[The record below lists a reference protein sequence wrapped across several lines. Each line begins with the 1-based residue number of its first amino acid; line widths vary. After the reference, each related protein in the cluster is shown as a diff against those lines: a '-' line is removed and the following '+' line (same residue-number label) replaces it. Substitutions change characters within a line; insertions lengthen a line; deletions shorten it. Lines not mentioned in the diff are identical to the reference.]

1 MNQIS
6 SSYTL
11 ILTHDVDHLSLRSY
25 PLFSKSTIS
34 FLKRCIWNN
43 LIRVI
48 KGDLTLRK
56 YLDSIKWCILYPCTK
71 LGLCPDP
78 WEKAIN
84 DILRI
89 EEKYGVRSTFFF
101 IPFKDKPGH
110 IKDGIPAEGREA
122 KYDVRDYKDLLNKL
136 EANGWE
142 VGVHGI
148 EAHISLKSAREE
160 LEVIKN
166 LLPDKEKIGVRMHW
180 LYQSDDLWKNLK
192 EARYYYDATFGSNDE
207 VGFSGGHCQPFKKD
221 GIWVIPLNIQDGTL
235 LADRHKGLSIKNAW
249 SEIEKVLSIAK
260 KENAVVTVLWH
271 TNVFGVYNYWG
282 SLYEKILHKA
292 ISDGAKVMKC
302 IDVINEMEKDI
313 IQ

>member
-84 DILRI
+84 DILKI
-89 EEKYGVRSTFFF
+89 EEKYGARSTFFF
-101 IPFKDKPGH
+101 IPFKDKSGH
-110 IKDGIPAEGREA
+110 IKEGIPAKGREA
-122 KYDVRDYKDLLNKL
+122 KYDVRDYRYLLN
-136 EANGWE
+136 EVESNGWE

-148 EAHISLKSAREE
+148 DAHISVKSAREE
-160 LEVIKN
+160 LDVIKN
-166 LLPDKEKIGVRMHW
+166 ILPFKEKIGIRMHW
-180 LYQSDDLWKNLK
+180 LYQPEALWKNL
-192 EARYYYDATFGSNDE
+192 EESGYYYDATFGSNDE
-207 VGFSGGHCQPFKKD
+207 IGFPDNRYRPIKKD
-221 GIWVIPLNIQDGTL
+221 GIWIIPLTVQDVTL
-235 LADRHKGLSIKNAW
+235 LGHWHKGLSIKNAW
-249 SEIEKVLSIAK
+249 IEIDKVLNIAK
-260 KENAVVTVLWH
+260 IENAVVTVSWH

-282 SLYEKILHKA
+282 ELYEKILQKA
-292 ISDGAKVMKC
+292 ITDGAKVMKC
-302 IDVINEMEKDI
+302 IDIINEMEKGI